1 MTQQQATTLDVRR
14 HMELFD
20 PYSLDKKVTVIGAG
34 ATGSWLVLML
44 AKLGIQDITVY
55 DFDKVEEHNIPNQ
68 LYGIQNVGEYKVMA
82 LREIIKEQTGTEIN
96 VFTDRFEHQRLSGY
110 VYCMVDTMAG
120 RDKIWKYSAK
130 LKSAISLYTEP
141 RMGLDTA
148 RVYNVEPMN
157 LTHHK
162 RYEACFYTDDEAE
175 VSACGTSMSVITTA
189 LTTASWCARQ
199 LIEHHAGRELSN
211 EILIDVMYNNIVETR
226 W

>member
-1 MTQQQATTLDVRR
+1 MSEQITHLDVRR

-20 PYSLDKKVTVIGAG
+20 PYTFDKKVTVIGAG
-34 ATGSWLVLML
+34 STGSWLVLML
-44 AKLGIQDITVY
+44 AKLGIQNITVY
-55 DFDKVEEHNIPNQ
+55 DFDIVEEHNIPNQ
-68 LYGIQNVGEYKVMA
+68 LYGLEDIGRPKVEGLFDMV
-82 LREIIKEQTGTEIN
+82 LRQTGTKITAIN
-96 VFTDRFEHQRLSGY
+96 QRFESQRLSGY
-110 VYCMVDTMAG
+110 VFCMVDTMAG

-130 LKSAISLYTEP
+130 LKSAITLYTEP

-162 RYEACFYTDDEAE
+162 RYEDCFYSDDEAE

-189 LTTASWCARQ
+189 LTTASWCVRQ
-199 LIEHHAGRELSN
+199 LIEHNAGREISN
-211 EILIDVMYNNIVETR
+211 EILIDVMYNGIVETR